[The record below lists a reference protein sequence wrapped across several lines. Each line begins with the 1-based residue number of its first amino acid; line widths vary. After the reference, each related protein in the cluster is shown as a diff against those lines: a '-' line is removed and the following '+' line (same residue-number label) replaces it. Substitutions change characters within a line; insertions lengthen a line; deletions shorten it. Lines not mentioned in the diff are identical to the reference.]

1 MFLPD
6 SDCMIAAVSQWHVH
20 HVPAS
25 SEIDRRLSTG
35 EPMVIAAPALV
46 ETYAVLTRLPRP
58 YRLPPTTCLML
69 VQASFL
75 ANADRVIALGA
86 DAYIELVRRTATGGI
101 GGGRICDAVI
111 AACGRVAGADVLLTF
126 NERHFLP
133 FAGQGMA
140 IVVPSA
146 GGSE

>member
-1 MFLPD
+1 
-6 SDCMIAAVSQWHVH
+6 MIAAVSQWHVH
-20 HVPAS
+20 HVHAS
-25 SEIDRRLSTG
+25 SEIDRRLSAG

-58 YRLPPTTCLML
+58 YRLPLETCLAL

-75 ANADRVIALGA
+75 ANAARIVALDA
-86 DAYIELVRRTATGGI
+86 DAYVGLVRRAAVDSI
-101 GGGRICDAVI
+101 GGGRTYDAVI
-111 AACGRVAGADVLLTF
+111 AACGRAAGAEVLLTF

-140 IVVPSA
+140 IRVPRA
-146 GGSE
+146 EGGE